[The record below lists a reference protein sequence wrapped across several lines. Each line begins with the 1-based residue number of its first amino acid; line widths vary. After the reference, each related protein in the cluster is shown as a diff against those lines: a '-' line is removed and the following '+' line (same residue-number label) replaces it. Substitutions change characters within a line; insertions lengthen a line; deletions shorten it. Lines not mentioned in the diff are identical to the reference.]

1 VFFCGNTLPEWVVPE
16 VNFGSEIS
24 FRNSPFQKYISTKK
38 IHPQCQNHHQI
49 IPKIFKKPYLP
60 HMFDKTMDDGELQN
74 SNQQRQLQQNGGVS
88 DTVNGGEK
96 VY

>member
-1 VFFCGNTLPEWVVPE
+1 
-16 VNFGSEIS
+16 
-24 FRNSPFQKYISTKK
+24 
-38 IHPQCQNHHQI
+38 
-49 IPKIFKKPYLP
+49 
-60 HMFDKTMDDGELQN
+60 MDDGELQN